1 MAEGVL
7 DLEALLAPLPAG
19 DGVGEDLR
27 EDSAAS
33 SLYQQA
39 KAHRNDARGG
49 ERAID
54 NDSSDANPAAIA
66 TAWREVKRLGV
77 EALRTRSKD
86 IEVACWVTEALIRVD
101 GLPGLADGAA
111 LITGLC
117 ERYWDAGFPSLATED
132 GLEDRVIVLGGLSG
146 GGTDGV
152 LMTPIRRY
160 PLFQRADGSNGDLY
174 EWQRAEETASI
185 ADAERRQARID
196 AGVPDFDALQNEAR
210 ASIGALRAAGQ
221 QARATLDAWTAMDAA
236 LSAKLGAEA
245 PSTRRVAD
253 ALQSIL
259 DLVTRLGGAP
269 AEPAAEE
276 EQAAGSADE
285 PVAGGA
291 APAGGA
297 PGPRPL
303 RTREDALRQ
312 IEEIAAFFR
321 KTEPHSPLA
330 ATLEDAARRARLP
343 LTELLTEVL
352 PDASARRMLLTALG
366 IRVPDDYG

>member
-1 MAEGVL
+1 MPDVPRLNGTHEAFRFVTGTVRGRAKRVQHASVPPQAPGRTVL
-7 DLEALLAPLPAG
+7 GASHRVHARGLVWRKVCSTSKRCWRRCRPGTAWGRICA
-19 DGVGEDLR
+19 R
-27 EDSAAS
+27 DSAAS

-210 ASIGALRAAGQ
+210 ASIGALRAAGSRP
-221 QARATLDAWTAMDAA
+221 ARR
-236 LSAKLGAEA
+236 
-245 PSTRRVAD
+245 ST
-253 ALQSIL
+253 
-259 DLVTRLGGAP
+259 
-269 AEPAAEE
+269 
-276 EQAAGSADE
+276 
-285 PVAGGA
+285 
-291 APAGGA
+291 
-297 PGPRPL
+297 PGPRWMRRCRPSL
-303 RTREDALRQ
+303 GPRRRP
-312 IEEIAAFFR
+312 R
-321 KTEPHSPLA
+321 GGWPMRCSPSS
-330 ATLEDAARRARLP
+330 TW
-343 LTELLTEVL
+343 
-352 PDASARRMLLTALG
+352 
-366 IRVPDDYG
+366 